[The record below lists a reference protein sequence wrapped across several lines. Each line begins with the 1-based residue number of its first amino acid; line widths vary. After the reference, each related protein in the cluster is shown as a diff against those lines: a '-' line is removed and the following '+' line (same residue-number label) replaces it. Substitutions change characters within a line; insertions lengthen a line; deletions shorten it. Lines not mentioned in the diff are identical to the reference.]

1 MSNLVKLPQHHTSVS
16 QWLLRDEFLQTR
28 PQLNLNSIMSVSAII
43 HQHEVSVIDI
53 EAGEKALTLLVQSIV
68 RRETTLE
75 KTEDD
80 IPETLCYK
88 ITISITK
95 LQGVC
100 ELMKS

>member
-1 MSNLVKLPQHHTSVS
+1 
-16 QWLLRDEFLQTR
+16 
-28 PQLNLNSIMSVSAII
+28 MSVSAII

-80 IPETLCYK
+80 IPENSCYK
-88 ITISITK
+88 ITISITETTRGLWVDEK
-95 LQGVC
+95 LII
-100 ELMKS
+100 KW